1 MLNVWLVTFLL
12 VFFGQLSPLTSENI
26 FLLIFIMLLTLGGS
40 PPVVLFHP
48 ATTMDP
54 DEGGGEELGWQL
66 AGQLDARI
74 VPRQRRS
81 RGIQSF

>member
-1 MLNVWLVTFLL
+1 MVQNCVRAIVERLERWDDAA
-12 VFFGQLSPLTSENI
+12 
-26 FLLIFIMLLTLGGS
+26 M
-40 PPVVLFHP
+40 
-48 ATTMDP
+48 MDP